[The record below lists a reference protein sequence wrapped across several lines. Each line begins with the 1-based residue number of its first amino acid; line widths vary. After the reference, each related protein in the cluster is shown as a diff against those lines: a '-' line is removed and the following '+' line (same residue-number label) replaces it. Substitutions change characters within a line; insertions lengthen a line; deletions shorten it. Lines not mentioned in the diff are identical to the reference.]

1 MCVCV
6 CTGCA
11 CVCVCVSAINWATKV
26 NTGATWPTGYATTK
40 YATNSITNCAC
51 QRARAFPLFHTHT
64 HTCYI
69 LELYCLHIS
78 GLPKLGACCV
88 LSTSRPPLR
97 RLSAL
102 PPHALFYVFLCMA
115 VYVCLCFFIACC
127 QAQQHIGLPLK
138 NIRSH
143 FSDSFHKIVQNVFLY
158 FYFSFFLG
166 QLPFYIFSMFCCL
179 HLGFL
184 GRGIYI
190 SWRISFNTL
199 RLRPQNCVSIGTAV
213 NLKAC
218 VDKKI
223 KWNYPFN
230 LFAVGS
236 VISI

>member
-1 MCVCV
+1 MRPQSMQQ
-6 CTGCA
+6 TLLQIA
-11 CVCVCVSAINWATKV
+11 PANALALSL
-26 NTGATWPTGYATTK
+26 
-40 YATNSITNCAC
+40 S
-51 QRARAFPLFHTHT
+51 FTHT
-64 HTCYI
+64 HT
-69 LELYCLHIS
+69 LTHAIS
-78 GLPKLGACCV
+78 LNFIVC
-88 LSTSRPPLR
+88 TSAVCQSSVRAAFW
-97 RLSAL
+97 AL
-102 PPHALFYVFLCMA
+102 PGLLCAAFPPCRPTPSFMYFSAWLYVCVCEYVF
-115 VYVCLCFFIACC
+115 LCFFIACC

-166 QLPFYIFSMFCCL
+166 QLLFYIFSMFCCL

-199 RLRPQNCVSIGTAV
+199 RLRPRKCVSIGTAV

-223 KWNYPFN
+223 KWNNPFN

>member
-1 MCVCV
+1 MRPQSMQQ
-6 CTGCA
+6 TLLQIA
-11 CVCVCVSAINWATKV
+11 PANALALSLSFT
-26 NTGATWPTGYATTK
+26 
-40 YATNSITNCAC
+40 
-51 QRARAFPLFHTHT
+51 HTHT
-64 HTCYI
+64 YTLTCYI

-166 QLPFYIFSMFCCL
+166 QLLFYIFSMFCCL

-199 RLRPQNCVSIGTAV
+199 RLRPQKRVSIGTAV

-223 KWNYPFN
+223 K
-230 LFAVGS
+230 
-236 VISI
+236 